1 MSHVQT
7 GDTGPV
13 VNRGFDPLQI
23 AAQVHSMSGP
33 PALIGENQ
41 GVGVHMSCRTNDVAD
56 ERV

>member
-1 MSHVQT
+1 MFKR

-13 VNRGFDPLQI
+13 VNRGYDPLQI
-23 AAQVHSMSGP
+23 AAQVHSMLGP

-56 ERV
+56 KQV

>member
-1 MSHVQT
+1 MSQFIR

-13 VNRGFDPLQI
+13 VNRGYDPLQI
-23 AAQVHSMSGP
+23 AAQVHSISGP
-33 PALIGENQ
+33 HALIGENQ